1 MIRIALLGE
10 IGSGKSYMAK
20 LLGFPVFNADEQ
32 VSLLYKNNRLVF
44 KKLRQTLPNYIS
56 QFPINK
62 SELSRAIKSDKRNL
76 KK

>member
-44 KKLRQTLPNYIS
+44 KKL
-56 QFPINK
+56 
-62 SELSRAIKSDKRNL
+62 
-76 KK
+76 